1 MSFDWHAYITTDPDR
16 RSGQP
21 TIRNMRITVQDVFA
35 QLAVGSPEQLLI
47 DFPELTPDDIRACY
61 AWVADNVGHFSAAA

>member
-61 AWVADNVGHFSAAA
+61 AWVADDVGHFTDAA